1 MCTCMFI
8 FSLSLSPLHSLS
20 FIVTRVNIPSSKKLE
35 CETDHGDPM
44 EN

>member
-8 FSLSLSPLHSLS
+8 FSFSPLPSLS
-20 FIVTRVNIPSSKKLE
+20 FIVTRGNIPSSKKLE